1 MTNPAIPMSDDDA
14 GMKEPLDPEPRV
26 DRTAFSVV
34 SSFEEAEDDAY
45 WASRTPAER
54 MAHLEVLRR
63 IAYGDAATGRMEKV
77 LEIGWADW
85 ARPEQRGS

>member
-1 MTNPAIPMSDDDA
+1 MS
-14 GMKEPLDPEPRV
+14 EPLNPEPRV

-34 SSFEEAEDDAY
+34 SWFEEAEAEDDAY

-63 IAYGDAATGRMEKV
+63 IAYGDAATAKMEKV
-77 LEIGWADW
+77 LEITWAEW
-85 ARPEQRGS
+85 AKPEQKE